1 MEISD
6 RKKGI
11 SEGNLTERKRYLTE
25 RKSFLREKPDR
36 KKAIYDKSMWVATCE
51 CPGETILEAQ
61 MEHGGTRAWSLK
73 PHHTEPGTILVH
85 GYASGLSWGS
95 KPPSCISIRD
105 KF

>member
-36 KKAIYDKSMWVATCE
+36 KKAIYDRKKKE
-51 CPGETILEAQ
+51 DLIDLNIREEGN
-61 MEHGGTRAWSLK
+61 G
-73 PHHTEPGTILVH
+73 LVIV
-85 GYASGLSWGS
+85 
-95 KPPSCISIRD
+95 PQ
-105 KF
+105 